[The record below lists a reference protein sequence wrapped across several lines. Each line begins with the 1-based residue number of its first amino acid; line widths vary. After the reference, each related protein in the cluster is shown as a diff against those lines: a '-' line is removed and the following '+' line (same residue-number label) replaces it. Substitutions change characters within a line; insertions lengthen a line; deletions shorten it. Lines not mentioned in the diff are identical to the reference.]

1 MKAFNRYKSISSK
14 LIIRKKPRGWF
25 STRPGPRP
33 DTRRYGNDAKPSYRT
48 TGRTSQSPK
57 FEKTWEAPLLGKCS
71 WSAFDVVNSVLAVRS
86 ACLKR
91 IQFLKSGPIVEVNV
105 YPDVEPLVY
114 RLRPLAWSYGFLSPS
129 SCWTDPL
136 YLSFLSECFSKP
148 SFFQNLLRSSF
159 FLRKSTRSLK
169 VRNEKEVLSSSE
181 ELPQSQAIKKK
192 QAAFLSD
199 SPMVKDQKPHSS
211 AFTLSSWESSSLVF
225 STGREDI
232 AKTPVEVWSQS
243 LVFLLLSLP
252 LGNEQVEKND
262 ADHGA
267 SSQAIPEVVCK
278 KGISIE
284 GWKFP
289 SPGGSVRRQGNKG
302 KAAGR
307 VSELGESPSLYSLER
322 RD

>member
-1 MKAFNRYKSISSK
+1 MIAHLTQKAFNRYKSISSK

-114 RLRPLAWSYGFLSPS
+114 RLRPLAWRFALSFQSYGFLSPS

-159 FLRKSTRSLK
+159 FLRCLRNRPQPLK
-169 VRNEKEVLSSSE
+169 YVVRGVAYSI
-181 ELPQSQAIKKK
+181 QAISLRGLWNERKAGTKRDFNGDFPVVPAMRLLCCLTRK
-192 QAAFLSD
+192 RER
-199 SPMVKDQKPHSS
+199 SS
-211 AFTLSSWESSSLVF
+211 GL
-225 STGREDI
+225 
-232 AKTPVEVWSQS
+232 
-243 LVFLLLSLP
+243 
-252 LGNEQVEKND
+252 N
-262 ADHGA
+262 
-267 SSQAIPEVVCK
+267 
-278 KGISIE
+278 
-284 GWKFP
+284 
-289 SPGGSVRRQGNKG
+289 
-302 KAAGR
+302 
-307 VSELGESPSLYSLER
+307 
-322 RD
+322 